1 MLRALLFAL
10 VLLQV
15 LGPAALAHESRP
27 AYLQVTEI
35 EADTFEVLWRTPL
48 SSGAPLPVLLVLPA
62 DAQQVREPILQ
73 QFPDSLLQRQVI
85 ALAGGIAGKRIEF
98 PGLQATITDVLVRIR
113 TLGGMDTTVLVQPD
127 EPWVDVPAES
137 GTLAVAGA
145 FIVHGVEHILFGYD
159 HLLFVLALILIV
171 RSLRTLLWTI
181 TAFTLAHSI
190 TLGLAT
196 LGVVSVPSAPVEAMI
211 ALSILLLASEILR
224 MQRGEPSLTA
234 RVPWAVA
241 FCFGLLHGFGFAGA
255 LTSIGLPQGEIPEA
269 LFFFNVGVELGQLAF
284 VAVILGILALL
295 RRLGAGAAVSA
306 RQALTTASYAIGTV
320 ATFWLFER
328 LASFTA

>member
-1 MLRALLFAL
+1 MRLCALLLAL
-10 VLLQV
+10 VLLQA
-15 LGPAALAHESRP
+15 LGQAALAHESRP

-35 EADTFEVLWRTPL
+35 EPQTFEVLWRTPL

-62 DAQQVREPILQ
+62 DAVPVREPILQ

-85 ALAGGIAGKRIEF
+85 GLVGGIAGKRIEF

-113 TLGGMDTTVLVQPD
+113 TLDGMDTTVLVQPN
-127 EPWVDVPAES
+127 EPWVEVPAEG

-145 FIVHGVEHILFGYD
+145 FTVHGIEHILFGYD

-171 RSLRTLLWTI
+171 RSVRSLLWTI

-196 LGVVSVPSAPVEAMI
+196 LGVVAVPTAPVEAMI

-224 MQRGEPSLTA
+224 LQRGEPSLTA
-234 RVPWAVA
+234 RWPWVVA

-255 LTSIGLPQGEIPEA
+255 LTSIGLPQGEIPQA
-269 LFFFNVGVELGQLAF
+269 LLFFNIGVELGQLMF
-284 VAVILGILALL
+284 VAVILLAIQVAKSLVGSPKAARTALTASGYVIGILA
-295 RRLGAGAAVSA
+295 
-306 RQALTTASYAIGTV
+306 
-320 ATFWLFER
+320 TFWFFER
-328 LASFTA
+328 VASFAA